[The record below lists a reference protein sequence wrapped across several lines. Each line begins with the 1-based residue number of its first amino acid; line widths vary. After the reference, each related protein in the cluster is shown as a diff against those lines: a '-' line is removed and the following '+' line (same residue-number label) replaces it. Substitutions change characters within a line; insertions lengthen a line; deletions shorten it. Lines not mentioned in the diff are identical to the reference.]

1 MMKSAQEKSAAGK
14 AAVRLPKTTEARAEW
29 LARTGGLE
37 AAIEAGY
44 LSEVVTMPLAEAL
57 LLGLIRQGVTKY
69 LVIFGHGSTALGEVL
84 RAYEAAG
91 LIKGFQFRN
100 EVEMSHAATALRWV
114 YGEPCAVVTSI
125 GPGALQA
132 MAASLAAASNGVGV
146 YHIYGDE
153 TTHGE
158 GYNMQQV
165 PKPEQ
170 GLFGRITGAMG
181 GAYTLHAP
189 AAVRDALRKGAT
201 TVFHPWKAGPFYL
214 NLPLNTQPADVSLRL
229 DALPKRP
236 EFPPLVPAG
245 KDIIDQ
251 AARLI
256 AAASRVAI
264 KAGGGT
270 RSAAQALTRF
280 AEASGAAVVLSP
292 GSTGVLPDAH
302 PQNMHVGGSKG
313 SISGNFA
320 MDQAELLVIVGS
332 RAVCQSDCSGI
343 GWPKV
348 RQVININADPVDVQ
362 HYNNTLALTGNAA
375 HVLDALTKKL
385 ESLDAN
391 PGQAD
396 WLRAC
401 TEKKTEW
408 AAFKSARFTAPPLHD
423 DVWQRPIL
431 TQPQAIKITDAFCR
445 EHNAIKFFDAGDVQA
460 NGFQIVEDEYPGET
474 YTESGASY
482 MGFAVSALLA
492 SGLAETPR
500 YCVAFTGDGSFMMNP
515 QVLIDGV
522 EHGVHATI
530 VLFDNRRMAAIS
542 QLQVAQYGHDYRTRD
557 AVTVD
562 YVQMASAVTGV
573 KALWGGVDAAALRK
587 ALDEARAHPAL
598 SLVHVP
604 VYYGPDP
611 LGGMGAYGSW
621 NVGNWCAG
629 VQEKYAAT
637 RI

>member
-214 NLPLNTQPADVSLRL
+214 NMPLNTQPADVSLRL

-270 RSAAQALTRF
+270 RSAAQALTHF

-460 NGFQIVEDEYPGET
+460 NGFQIVEDENPGET

-515 QVLIDGV
+515 QILIDGV